1 MEEFEENPFEQD
13 HQNDLIDKFERMIKL
28 GDTAFYE
35 VDDLEYLLEHYLNQN
50 KLELATRVIETA
62 KSQYPH
68 NRSLSIREAEL
79 LSLSD
84 RHSEALELLNDIET
98 LEGFN
103 PEFHLTKA
111 NILSQTGS
119 YQLAIASLHRAL
131 EFTEQD
137 ADMIYLNLAIEHQ
150 NLEQFNQAIE
160 YLKMAIDVNPDN
172 EDALYELAYC
182 FELTQQY
189 NLGVDFFSK
198 LIDRKPYNAHAW
210 FNLGASHQALEQ
222 NDQAIFAFD
231 YTILIDEGFHAAYFN
246 KANVLVKVER
256 YLEAIDLYKK
266 ALDFEILDSLIYYY
280 IGDCYENLEDY
291 KMALIYFEKAIKKDD
306 ALAEAWVGASNALD
320 FLDREIEALQY
331 AMKAVE
337 IDDQNGD
344 YWCFLASL
352 QQKYDLPDD
361 AIISYEKAIE
371 FGYKEEDL
379 WEEYAE
385 LCLSL
390 KLNIVAESAI
400 ERGLEYH
407 PQNLLLQLYKCIML
421 YRNKREEEGFDLLV
435 SILMQDSK
443 LIEEFILHYPKG
455 IELDEI
461 QYLIDSLK

>member
-1 MEEFEENPFEQD
+1 MEEFEENPFEPQ
-13 HQNDLIDKFERMIKL
+13 HQNELIDKFERMIEL

-35 VDDLEYLLEHYLNQN
+35 VDDLEYLLEHYLNHH
-50 KLELATRVIETA
+50 KLDLATRVIETA

-68 NRSLSIREAEL
+68 NKSLSIREAEL
-79 LSLSD
+79 LSMSD
-84 RHSEALELLNDIET
+84 RHTEALELLNDIET
-98 LEGFN
+98 LESFN

-119 YQLAIASLHRAL
+119 YQQAIACLHRAL
-131 EFTEQD
+131 EFTEGD
-137 ADMIYLNLAIEHQ
+137 IDMIYMNLAIEHQ
-150 NLEQFNQAIE
+150 NLEQYNQAME
-160 YLKMAIDVNPDN
+160 YLKKALEINSDN

-182 FELTQQY
+182 FELTQEY
-189 NLGVDFFSK
+189 NLGVEFFGK
-198 LIDRKPYNAHAW
+198 LIDANPYNAHAW
-210 FNLGASHQALEQ
+210 FNLGASHQALE
-222 NDQAIFAFD
+222 NNEQALFAFD
-231 YTILIDEGFHAAYFN
+231 YTILIDEDFHAAYFN

-256 YLEAIDLYKK
+256 YEEAIELYKK
-266 ALDFEILDSLIYYY
+266 ALDFEILDSLVYYY

-291 KMALIYFEKAIKKDD
+291 KMALVYFEKAIKKDD
-306 ALAEAWVGASNALD
+306 SLAEAWVGASNALD
-320 FLDREIEALQY
+320 FLEREIEALQY
-331 AMKAVE
+331 ALKAVE

-371 FGYKEEDL
+371 LGYTEDDL

-390 KLNIVAESAI
+390 KLNSIAEAAI
-400 ERGLEYH
+400 DRGLEYH
-407 PQNLLLQLYKCIML
+407 ANNLLLQLYKCIVL
-421 YRNKREEEGFDLLV
+421 YRNKKEEKGFDLLV
-435 SILMQDSK
+435 SILMQDPK
-443 LIEEFILHYPKG
+443 LIEEFIMHYPKG